1 MPLRD
6 RQWRRFVNAPDLE
19 LLTELYEPA
28 LAEAVRYDRCC
39 AYFSSSVLAVAARG
53 FAPLVER
60 LLESDNAFERPPLRL
75 LVNEELTRDD
85 VDAMLHAHGADALAE
100 KLEARLVEPRDA
112 LEKERLALL
121 GLLVKRELLE
131 VRVGV
136 MRSGRGILH
145 AKFGVITD
153 ADDEALVFCGSG
165 NESAHGLIANYEE
178 LEVTC
183 SWQDQER
190 HEYFR
195 SRFEQLW
202 AGDNSQVDVISLPA
216 AVRERL
222 IRYAE
227 HDDIPVAPPRRAMSR
242 RERHEAWMRWRFALE
257 APWFPNGGRSCDA
270 MAPEVGLWPHQV
282 RVVEESAAAWP
293 AGRLLCDEVG
303 MGKTVEAIMILRRLL
318 AGRGVRR
325 ALLLVPAG
333 ILRQW
338 QDELREK
345 GGLLVPR
352 LEGQATLVW
361 PDGREERALDLAA
374 ALRQPLLLMSR
385 EMGRLEQNA
394 SVVLA
399 APVWDLVLLDEAHAA
414 RRASQVETE
423 FNSATLLLELLRKL
437 QLEGRARGLLL
448 LSATPMQTHPWEPW
462 DLLGTLGEGAP
473 WLADFGVV
481 RTYYEALA
489 GAQDRPVPME
499 LGRAIA
505 ATVNQDEAFP
515 ALPVRPSE
523 LPTRLLVAAS
533 GERHQLAAQLRD
545 GAPLG
550 RRMHRNTRHT
560 LRAYHQRGLI
570 ERPPAERKIQ
580 DVRYEFADPDERGL
594 YDDIQTYV
602 ERRFQELEEERP
614 GKGFVMTVY
623 RRRAA
628 SSPRALRRS
637 LERRKR
643 GLETVARGAAA
654 DAADDL
660 DVSDQQDIDEL
671 MGGAATPRFAS
682 SLPDDPAAARQ
693 ELRDVERLLD
703 RLNTLSRGDSKL
715 DQFIRALQFATDDGR
730 PCLVFSEFTDTVEY
744 LRDALFPSLGAGV
757 ACYTG
762 DGGLV
767 FEEGEWR
774 RVTKQEI
781 TSRLSARGVRVLV
794 CSDAASEGLNL
805 QVAGALINYDL
816 PWNPARVE
824 QRIGRIDRIGQR
836 ASELRIVNLVLA
848 DSVDERVYQVLS
860 HRCDLFQSYVGAMQP
875 VLSIARQMLL
885 GVEPCN
891 AAALNAAADRAA
903 ADALAQAVFRS
914 GDQSPPS
921 RQPPGVTIQDLAR
934 GHGLLERGA
943 QVDTLAGSR
952 PLAASWREL
961 VADPSAVPLS
971 PLLAEIRAIGVDL
984 RQPGERLPLV
994 LQPVE
999 EGSFRAAVAVW
1010 AGEAGDE
1017 IVERAERLEALLGMW
1032 NGELIPESRWAEAH
1046 AVARENARALVQAMR
1061 ESAAVEERA
1070 GLRRQIEAARR
1081 RLLRELGRF
1090 LACAANQNDDFNA
1103 VFHRAMERGGQV
1115 GALLVRAHG
1124 LVGYPEWPADQV
1136 RAAIRDA
1143 EQLGANRRANVL
1155 LGTPLEAAVRDP
1167 RWTAVATLDALC
1179 DQGSTDNRHSTGSGA
1194 AV

>member
-1 MPLRD
+1 MALRD
-6 RQWRRFVNAPDLE
+6 RRWRRFLNAPDPE
-19 LLTELYEPA
+19 LLSELYEPA

-39 AYFSSSVLAVAARG
+39 AYFSSYVLAVAARG
-53 FAPLVER
+53 FAPLVTR
-60 LLESDNAFERPPLRL
+60 LLESKEAFEPPPVRL

-85 VDAMLHAHGADALAE
+85 VDAMLHAHGAEALAE
-100 KLEARLVEPRDA
+100 RLAARLVEPRDA
-112 LEKERLALL
+112 LETERLALL
-121 GLLVKRELLE
+121 GLLVKRGLLE

-153 ADDEALVFCGSG
+153 ASGDALVFSGSG

-178 LEVTC
+178 LEVTQ
-183 SWQDQER
+183 SWEDPER
-190 HEYFR
+190 YEYFR
-195 SRFEQLW
+195 NRFEELW
-202 AGDNSQVDVISLPA
+202 AGNNPQVDVISLPA
-216 AVRERL
+216 AVRDRL
-222 IRYAE
+222 IRYAQHE
-227 HDDIPVAPPRRAMSR
+227 DVPVVLARPVMSR
-242 RERHEAWMRWRFALE
+242 RERLEAWMRWRFALE
-257 APWFPNGGRSCDA
+257 APWFPSGGRNCDA
-270 MAPEVGLWPHQV
+270 MAPGVSLWPHQL

-352 LEGQATLVW
+352 LEGQSTLVW
-361 PDGREERALDLAA
+361 PDGREEQALDLATV
-374 ALRQPLLLMSR
+374 LRQPLLLMSR
-385 EMGRLEQNA
+385 EMARLEQNA

-399 APVWDLVLLDEAHAA
+399 SPVWDLVLLDEAHAA
-414 RRASQVETE
+414 RRKSQVETE

-473 WLADFGVV
+473 WLADFAVV
-481 RTYYEALA
+481 RTFYEALG

-499 LGRAIA
+499 RGLVIA
-505 ATVNQDEAFP
+505 ATVKQDESFP
-515 ALPVRPSE
+515 VLAVNPSE
-523 LPTRLLVAAS
+523 LPRRLLLAAS
-533 GERHQLAAQLRD
+533 GERHKLAAQLRD

-550 RRMHRNTRHT
+550 RRMHRNTRQT
-560 LRAYHQRGLI
+560 IRAYYQRGLI
-570 ERPPAERKIQ
+570 ERPPAERRIQ
-580 DVRYEFADPDERGL
+580 DVRYEFADPDERAL
-594 YDDIQTYV
+594 YDNVQAYV
-602 ERRFQELEEERP
+602 ERRFQELEAERP

-628 SSPRALRRS
+628 SSPLALRRS
-637 LERRKR
+637 LERRKY
-643 GLETVARGAAA
+643 GLETVARGAAP
-654 DAADDL
+654 DATDSL
-660 DVSDQQDIDEL
+660 DASDQQDIDEL
-671 MGGAATPRFAS
+671 MGGAPGPRFAT
-682 SLPDDPAAARQ
+682 SLPDDPDVARQ
-693 ELRDVERLLD
+693 ELRDVERLLE
-703 RLNTLSRGDSKL
+703 RLNALSRGDSKL

-744 LRDALFPSLGAGV
+744 LRDALFPSFGAGV

-824 QRIGRIDRIGQR
+824 QRIGRIDRIGQL

-860 HRCDLFQSYVGAMQP
+860 QRCDLFQSYVGAMQP
-875 VLSIARQMLL
+875 VLSVARQMLL
-885 GVEPCN
+885 GVKPFN
-891 AAALNAAADRAA
+891 AAALNLEADRAA
-903 ADALAQAVFRS
+903 ADALAHAAFRS

-921 RQPPGVTIQDLAR
+921 GPPPGVTIEDLAR
-934 GHGLLERGA
+934 GHSFLKRGTHVNTRDGA
-943 QVDTLAGSR
+943 R
-952 PLAASWREL
+952 PLAASWSEL
-961 VADPSAVPLS
+961 AADPTAVPLS
-971 PLLAEIRAIGVDL
+971 ALLADVRAIGVEL
-984 RQPGERLPLV
+984 REPGERLPLV
-994 LQPVE
+994 LGAVD
-999 EGSFRAAVAVW
+999 EGPFRAIVAVW
-1010 AGEAGDE
+1010 AGEEGHE

-1032 NGELIPESRWAEAH
+1032 NGDLISESRWAEAH
-1046 AVARENARALVQAMR
+1046 AVARDDAQRVVQAMR
-1061 ESAAVEERA
+1061 ERAVVEERA
-1070 GLRRQIEAARR
+1070 GLRRQVEAARR
-1081 RLLRELGRF
+1081 RLLWELARF
-1090 LACAANQNDDFNA
+1090 IACGANANDDFNDG
-1103 VFHRAMERGGQV
+1103 FHRAMQRGGQV
-1115 GALLVRAHG
+1115 GALLERAHG
-1124 LVGYPEWPADQV
+1124 LVGYPEWPSDIV
-1136 RAAIRDA
+1136 RLAVQNA
-1143 EQLGANRRANVL
+1143 ERLGANRRRNVL
-1155 LGTPLEAAVRDP
+1155 LGSPLEAAVRDP
-1167 RWTAVATLDALC
+1167 RWVAVATLDAFSRPLT
-1179 DQGSTDNRHSTGSGA
+1179 S
-1194 AV
+1194 